1 MAVPLHYINQIRLDN
16 VYTPAAK
23 EYIDKKA
30 QFGSTM
36 SLAKT
41 SIQIAIAEGATAE
54 LIGTLMQFIMKYCN
68 DTGLG
73 VNTNQTNLEQNSMLQ
88 DSPLDNLPNVVN
100 PEYHKAKGCP
110 PKRYKSSVEDNSSFV
125 VKSKEGV
132 SKTCSY
138 CSNRGHNI
146 RGCAKYKAN
155 KENIN
160 PPEV

>member
-1 MAVPLHYINQIRLDN
+1 
-16 VYTPAAK
+16 
-23 EYIDKKA
+23 
-30 QFGSTM
+30 
-36 SLAKT
+36 
-41 SIQIAIAEGATAE
+41 
-54 LIGTLMQFIMKYCN
+54 
-68 DTGLG
+68 
-73 VNTNQTNLEQNSMLQ
+73 MLQ

-125 VKSKEGV
+125 AKSKEGV

-146 RGCAKYKAN
+146 RGCAKYKAD